1 MSDISGK
8 QDSLAAKKQMLFE
21 MLMKERKK
29 AEVSR
34 ENQAIQKR
42 KEAGLLPLSFAQ
54 QRLWF
59 LEQMNPGSPAYNIPS
74 AVIMNGRLDINALN
88 DSFNLVIKR
97 HEALRTVFKMADGQ
111 PVQVILPEL
120 KIDLPIKELT
130 GFKRAEQ
137 MDMVR
142 QIITEDNLKPYDLS
156 NGPLLRV
163 MLIRLKDDENVLC
176 LNMHHIV
183 SDGWTLQVLMK
194 EVSAIYTSLASGR
207 AVAMPEPTIQY
218 GDYTIWQREWVKGE
232 TLNRQLDYWVEKL
245 RGCQSVLELPAD
257 HQRPP
262 VQGYRGARKYFEISS
277 GLSRELHELAQ
288 KKGATIFMILLS
300 ALKIILQRYSGQSEI
315 IVGTPIAGRNRTE
328 LEGLIGY
335 FVNTLALSTE
345 LSGNPSFNE
354 LLERVKETTRG
365 AYDNQDI
372 PFENVV
378 EALQPERDL
387 SRNPLYQVCFSY
399 QSEAIPEIH
408 MQGLK
413 LASLE
418 VESATARFDI
428 ELQLWKAGEIIR
440 GFFEYSSDLFEKST
454 IDRFTEHFL
463 TLLENI
469 PKHHQIPISDIPVM
483 SEQERQRILY
493 AWNDTCVEYA
503 KDLCVHQ
510 LFEQQ
515 VLKTPD
521 NAAVIFGD
529 RKLTYKE
536 LNDRANQLSRYLIKM
551 GAGPETFIGICV
563 ERSEDMLVA
572 QLGILKAGSTYIPID
587 PAYPSERILYMIQ
600 DARMPFIIT
609 QQRLSDSISGQGA
622 KIVCIDEEWTAI
634 AEESKDNPENKI
646 TGTNLAYTI
655 YTSGSTG
662 KPKGVQIPHGA
673 VVNFL
678 KAMSKEPGMV
688 ENDRLLSV
696 TTICFDIAAL
706 ELFLPITVGACVV
719 IAERETVLDG
729 AALIN
734 AVKKYDITV
743 LQATPATWRLMLGA
757 GWQGSKKLK
766 ILCGGEPLPVELAE
780 QLLKRSSFLWNMYGP
795 TETTIWSSVCR
806 IEAGQERITIGKPI
820 DNTQMYILD
829 PELKPVVIGAA
840 GELFIGGDGLAR
852 AYLNRPGL
860 TQEKFL
866 PNSFLKETSARIY
879 RTGDVARFLPDGQI
893 EVLGRTDH
901 QIKIRGFRIELG
913 EIEAVLSKYA
923 GINQVVVAV
932 KEFSSND
939 KRLVAYYTVPNTG
952 VITIA
957 DGELRNQLKA
967 ELPEYMLP
975 AAFVKMEVLPLTPNG
990 KINRL
995 LLPMPQTAKAEKAG
1009 ADSVSQN
1016 ETEKTICGIWQ
1027 EVLKVER
1034 VGVNDNF
1041 FDLGGHSLLMTQV
1054 HTRLKEIF
1062 NAEITMLD
1070 MFKYPTVSALARF
1083 INSGNEA
1090 EADLESGVQRAR
1102 TRRQSLNR
1110 DSNTD
1115 IAIIGIALRFPGA
1128 DSPEKYWENLRD
1140 GIESVSFFSEED
1152 VLAAGGSEELLSM
1165 PNFVKA
1171 EADVANVELFDAGF
1185 FGYSPKEAESMDPQ
1199 LRFML
1204 ECSWEALERA
1214 GYDPESCK
1222 ERIGVFCGAAM
1233 STYMINNMTDEH
1245 SAHGVM
1251 INYKERMA
1259 LLAANSSDFVAQRV
1273 SYHLKLN
1280 GPSMNIQTACSTS
1293 MVAIHTACQSL
1304 IHGECDMALAGAV
1317 QIRVPQRIGYLY
1329 EEGGLPS
1336 PDGHCRPFDAKAGGT
1351 VHANGIG
1358 VVVVKGLEDAER
1370 DGDNIYAVIKAS
1382 AINNDGAMKA
1392 GFTAPSVEGQAKVV
1406 AEAQE
1411 MAGISPDAISF
1422 VEAFAT
1428 GTPLGDSIEVE
1439 ALTQAFR
1446 LKTREKQF
1454 CAIGS
1459 SKSNLGHLDHVS
1471 GMAGIVKAALA
1482 LQHRAIPPTIHF
1494 EAPNPRIDFDNSPF
1508 YVNNKLI
1515 DWETDKLPR
1524 LAGVN
1529 NFAIGGTNVH
1539 AILEEAP
1546 LQTPSG
1552 ESRPYQLFTLS
1563 AKTFSALGKYK
1574 TNLIGYLQENRQINM
1589 SDVAYTLKKGRKAFN
1604 HRFMA
1609 VCSHKENVI
1618 DMLSAIDFDTE
1629 SYANINSN
1637 NREIVFMLTGE
1648 GAQYVNSGRELYS
1661 TERVFKESMD
1671 CCNEYVKAKAGYD
1684 LFDVLYPENN
1694 TKNKT
1699 TAKDMDKAT
1708 ECCIAFAVEYSLA
1721 QLWMSWGVKPRAI
1734 IGSGTGEI
1742 TAACISGVVSAEDA
1756 LKLLLDGGKAAG
1768 SINFNPPVIPFISN
1782 KSGSWIKSSEA
1793 TQQSYWKDNPLPVS
1807 NKGLGEIF
1815 KASDRIFLVLGA
1827 EDKKIFWTEKLS
1839 NDTRNRSIICSLPD
1853 SSCPVSEAGYITA
1866 SLGKCWLAG
1875 VNIDWYGYY
1884 QYETRRNLVLPT
1896 YPFERQ
1902 KYWLKKHTSTQKKDS
1917 APHKSMRNDHAEP
1930 KQGLE
1935 QEIAAIWRHLL
1946 EVDEIAATDNFFD
1959 MGGDEFTAV
1968 KLVNR
1973 IRNQFEV
1980 EIELKQVFEKAS
1992 IRELAELIV
2001 EKQIDALDPEQ
2012 LALLLEGD
2020 K

>member
-29 AEVSR
+29 TEAGR

-42 KEAGLLPLSFAQ
+42 NGAELLPLSFAQ

-74 AVIMNGRLDINALN
+74 AVLMKGRLDVAALN
-88 DSFNLVIKR
+88 ASFNMVIKR
-97 HEALRTVFKMADGQ
+97 HEALRTVFKMTEGQ
-111 PVQVILPEL
+111 PVQTILPEL
-120 KIDLPIKELT
+120 KIELPIKNLNA
-130 GFKRAEQ
+130 FDRDEQ
-137 MDMVR
+137 MDKVR

-156 NGPLLRV
+156 KGPLLRI
-163 MLIRLKDDENVLC
+163 MLIRLNDDENVLC

-194 EVSAIYTSLASGR
+194 EVSAIYTSLASGQTA
-207 AVAMPEPTIQY
+207 AVPEPVIQY

-232 TLNRQLDYWVEKL
+232 TLNKQLDYWTGKL
-245 RGCQSVLELPAD
+245 KGCQSVLELPAD

-262 VQGYRGARKYFEISS
+262 VQGYKGARQYFEISS
-277 GLSRELHELAQ
+277 GLSTELHELAQ

-335 FVNTLALSTE
+335 FVNTLALRTE
-345 LSGNPSFNE
+345 LSGNPSFDE

-365 AYDNQDI
+365 AYDHQDI
-372 PFENVV
+372 PFENIV

-387 SRNPLYQVCFSY
+387 SRNPLYQICFSY
-399 QSEAIPEIH
+399 QNEAMPELH

-413 LASLE
+413 LTSLE
-418 VESATARFDI
+418 VESGTARFDI
-428 ELQLWKAGEIIR
+428 ELQLWKADEVIR

-469 PKHHQIPISDIPVM
+469 PKYHQNPISDIPVM
-483 SEQERQRILY
+483 TEQEKQRILY
-493 AWNDTCVEYA
+493 SWNDTYVEYPG
-503 KDLCVHQ
+503 DLCVHQ

-521 NAAVIFGD
+521 NVAVIFGD
-529 RKLTYKE
+529 RRLTYEE
-536 LNDRANQLSRYLIKM
+536 LNVRANQLSHYLIKM

-587 PAYPSERILYMIQ
+587 PAYPSERIFYMIQ
-600 DARMPFIIT
+600 DARMPFIVT
-609 QQRLSDSISGQGA
+609 QKRLSDAISGHGA
-622 KIVCIDEEWTAI
+622 KIVCIDEECTSI
-634 AEESKDNPENKI
+634 EGESRDNPENKI
-646 TGTNLAYTI
+646 NGENLAYTI

-678 KAMSKEPGMV
+678 KSMSKEPGIA
-688 ENDRLLSV
+688 EKDKLLSV

-719 IAERETVLDG
+719 IAGRETVLDG

-734 AVKKYDITV
+734 AVKKHDITV
-743 LQATPATWRLMLGA
+743 MQATPATWRLMIEA

-780 QLLKRSSFLWNMYGP
+780 QLLKRSFSLWNMYGP

-806 IEAGQERITIGKPI
+806 IEAGQNRITIGKPI

-829 PELKPVVIGAA
+829 TELKPVVIGTT

-852 AYLNRPGL
+852 AYFNRLEL

-866 PNSFLKETSARIY
+866 PNPFLNEASARIY
-879 RTGDVARFLPDGQI
+879 RTGDLARFLPDSQI

-939 KRLVAYYTVPNTG
+939 KRLVAYYTVTNIG
-952 VITIA
+952 GLAIA
-957 DGELRNQLKA
+957 DGELRNHLKT

-975 AAFVKMEVLPLTPNG
+975 AAFVKMEALPLTPNG

-995 LLPMPQTAKAEKAG
+995 LLPMPETAKAEKAG
-1009 ADSVSQN
+1009 NDSVPQT
-1016 ETEKTICGIWQ
+1016 ETEKIICGVWQ

-1054 HTRLKEIF
+1054 HIKLKEIL
-1062 NAEITMLD
+1062 NAEIAMLD
-1070 MFKYPTVSALARF
+1070 MFKYPTVSTLARF
-1083 INSGNEA
+1083 INTGKEPES
-1090 EADLESGVQRAR
+1090 DLESGIQRAK
-1102 TRRQSLNR
+1102 TRRESLSR

-1115 IAIIGIALRFPGA
+1115 VAIIGIALRFPGA

-1140 GIESVSFFSEED
+1140 GIESVSFFSDED

-1171 EADVANVELFDAGF
+1171 EADVANIELFDAGF

-1222 ERIGVFCGAAM
+1222 ERIGVYCGAAM

-1273 SYHLKLN
+1273 SYHLRLN

-1358 VVVVKGLEDAER
+1358 VVVVKRLENAVR

-1411 MAGISPDAISF
+1411 MAGISPEAISF

-1439 ALTQAFR
+1439 ALSQAFR
-1446 LKTREKQF
+1446 LKTQEKQF
-1454 CAIGS
+1454 CALGS

-1482 LQHRAIPPTIHF
+1482 LQHKAIPPTIHF
-1494 EAPNPRIDFDNSPF
+1494 ETPNPRIDFDNSPF
-1508 YVNNKLI
+1508 YVNNRLI
-1515 DWETDKLPR
+1515 AWETDKLPR
-1524 LAGVN
+1524 LAAVN

-1546 LQTPSG
+1546 PKMPSG

-1563 AKTFSALGKYK
+1563 AKTFSALGNYK
-1574 TNLIGYLQENRQINM
+1574 TNLISYLQENRHINIA
-1589 SDVAYTLKKGRKAFN
+1589 DVACTLKKGRKAFN

-1609 VCSHKENVI
+1609 VCSDNDNVI
-1618 DMLSAIDFDTE
+1618 DMLTAINFDTE

-1637 NREIVFMLTGE
+1637 NREIVFMFTGE
-1648 GAQYVNSGRELYS
+1648 STQYVNSGKELYS

-1671 CCNEYVKAKAGYD
+1671 RCNEYIKVKTGYD
-1684 LFDVLYPENN
+1684 LLDVLLTENN
-1694 TKNKT
+1694 TEIKNIC
-1699 TAKDMDKAT
+1699 KDI
-1708 ECCIAFAVEYSLA
+1708 ECCTAFSVEYSLA
-1721 QLWMSWGVKPRAI
+1721 RLWMSWGVKPKTI
-1734 IGSGTGEI
+1734 IGNETGEI
-1742 TAACISGVVSAEDA
+1742 TAACISGVVSVEDA
-1756 LKLLLDGGKAAG
+1756 LKLLLEGEKAVG
-1768 SINFNPPVIPFISN
+1768 SITFNPPAIPFISN
-1782 KSGSWIKSSEA
+1782 KSGNWIKTSEA
-1793 TQQSYWKDNPLPVS
+1793 TEQNYWKDKPLPVS
-1807 NKGLGEIF
+1807 NKGLDEIF
-1815 KASDRIFLVLGA
+1815 KASDRIFLVIGS
-1827 EDKKIFWTEKLS
+1827 EDKRNFWIERPLGGNK
-1839 NDTRNRSIICSLPD
+1839 NRSIICSLPD
-1853 SSCPVSEAGYITA
+1853 SRSSVSEAGYITA
-1866 SLGKCWLAG
+1866 ALGKCWLSG
-1875 VNIDWYGYY
+1875 VNIDWYRYY
-1884 QYETRRNLVLPT
+1884 QYETRSNVVLPT

-1902 KYWLKKHTSTQKKDS
+1902 KYWLKKHTSTEKEYS
-1917 APHKSMRNDHAEP
+1917 ASHKSMRNVRSEP
-1930 KQGLE
+1930 KEGIE
-1935 QEIAAIWRHLL
+1935 QEIADIWSLLL

-1959 MGGDEFTAV
+1959 IGGDEFSAV
-1968 KLVNR
+1968 KLVNQ
-1973 IRNQFEV
+1973 IRNQFDV
-1980 EIELKQVFEKAS
+1980 EIELKQVFENAS
-1992 IRELAELIV
+1992 IRDLAELIV

-2012 LALLLEGD
+2012 LALLLAED
-2020 K
+2020 E